1 MLAWPVPC
9 TWKLVG
15 NSGWVLA
22 PSRSEQGP
30 NFCEREKAP
39 HMQDDVLMRRVTAGD
54 HDAFAALYDRHAA
67 LVYGIARRMLSDA
80 THAEDI
86 AQSVFLQIWVRP
98 ELYRGGN
105 FAGWLA
111 RVARNACIDILRSSA
126 VRLREPELPI
136 EVEDDVAV
144 DEEVFAGL
152 RAEAVV
158 AALESLPPEQRSAI
172 EQAYFSG
179 LTYREVA
186 DRSGAPLGTVKSRI
200 RIGLK
205 RLWETLREKV
215 PS

>member
-1 MLAWPVPC
+1 MLAWAMPC
-9 TWKLVG
+9 TWKL
-15 NSGWVLA
+15 A
-22 PSRSEQGP
+22 HRRAQGL
-30 NFCEREKAP
+30 NFSERERAP

-54 HDAFAALYDRHAA
+54 HEAFASLYDRHAA
-67 LVYGIARRMLSDA
+67 LVYGIARRMLPDA
-80 THAEDI
+80 TQAEDI

-105 FAGWLA
+105 FAGWVA

-126 VRLREPELPI
+126 VRLREPELPTD
-136 EVEDDVAV
+136 VEDDASV

-158 AALESLPPEQRSAI
+158 AALESLPPDQRSAI

-179 LTYREVA
+179 LSYREVA
-186 DRSGAPLGTVKSRI
+186 ERSGAPLGTVKSRI

>member
-9 TWKLVG
+9 TWEVM
-15 NSGWVLA
+15 WRIA
-22 PSRSEQGP
+22 PRASVQGLD
-30 NFCEREKAP
+30 FCEREWAA

-54 HDAFAALYDRHAA
+54 HNAFAALYDRHAA
-67 LVYGIARRMLSDA
+67 LVYGIARRMLSDTA
-80 THAEDI
+80 QAEDV
-86 AQSVFLQIWVRP
+86 AQSVFLQLWVRP

-105 FAGWLA
+105 LAAWLA

-126 VRLREPELPI
+126 VRLREPELPAD
-136 EVEDDVAV
+136 VEADASV

-152 RAEAVV
+152 RAEAVT
-158 AALESLPPEQRSAI
+158 AALESLPPDQRSAI

-179 LTYREVA
+179 LSYREVA
-186 DRSGAPLGTVKSRI
+186 ERSGAPLGTVKSRI

>member
-1 MLAWPVPC
+1 MLAWAVPC
-9 TWKLVG
+9 TWEVVSKF
-15 NSGWVLA
+15 A
-22 PSRSEQGP
+22 PRGHEQGLD
-30 NFCEREKAP
+30 FSEREWAA
-39 HMQDDVLMRRVTAGD
+39 HMQDDVLMRRVTASD

-67 LVYGIARRMLSDA
+67 LVYGIARRMLSD
-80 THAEDI
+80 TTQAEDV
-86 AQSVFLQIWVRP
+86 AQSVFLQLWVRP

-105 FAGWLA
+105 LAAWLA

-126 VRLREPELPI
+126 VRLREPELPAD
-136 EVEDDVAV
+136 VEDDASV

-152 RAEAVV
+152 RAEALT
-158 AALESLPPEQRSAI
+158 AALSSLPPEQRSAI

-179 LTYREVA
+179 LSYREVA
-186 DRSGAPLGTVKSRI
+186 ERSGEPLGTVKSRI